1 MFRAREVATFARQR
15 PSIIPCCIRTCGA
28 VVSPAETMN
37 RATTSDTPKTTQ
49 FRDLLRSG
57 QLEFLMEAHNGLS
70 ARIVEEAGFRGVWA
84 SGLSISAAL
93 GVRDNNEASWTQV
106 LEVVEF
112 MSDATRIPILLD
124 ADTGYGNFNNMR
136 RLVKK
141 LEQRGVAA
149 VCIEDKLFPKTN
161 SFINSERQ
169 PLADLEEFTGKIAA
183 VKEAQSDPNFC
194 LVARLEGF
202 IAGWGLDEM
211 LRRAEA
217 CHAAGADALLV
228 HSKKATPDQVL
239 AFAAAWQR
247 ACPLVIVP
255 TTYYSTPV
263 EVFEHAGINIVIWA
277 NHNVRSSITAMQKTS
292 RRIFEERSVQNIED
306 AIAPVREVFRLQD
319 ADELMLAEERYL
331 PKTPDSARAIILAAS
346 RGSEMGD
353 VTAGM
358 PKTMVPIGGTP
369 LLHKLVAQFRASG
382 IRRIAVVRGF
392 AAEKVHAPDVEFV
405 ENEEFEGTGELLSLT
420 QAVEHLQGDA
430 VISFG
435 DILFRKHIL
444 NNLLAEQHDI
454 VLAVDA
460 AWEQRRSGGYVD
472 YVTATRPY
480 SLRYNDEEAF
490 LTGIGPDFDRG
501 MINGEWIGLIK
512 TTARGSAAITTALGE
527 LSIRGD
533 FRTLRFD
540 DLFKHLL
547 AKGQVVQVLYVTG
560 QWLDVDNL
568 DDLARAQAF

>member
-1 MFRAREVATFARQR
+1 
-15 PSIIPCCIRTCGA
+15 
-28 VVSPAETMN
+28 
-37 RATTSDTPKTTQ
+37 
-49 FRDLLRSG
+49 
-57 QLEFLMEAHNGLS
+57 MEAHNGLS
-70 ARIVEEAGFRGVWA
+70 ARIVEEAGFRGIWA

-112 MSDATRIPILLD
+112 MSDATSIPILLD

-169 PLADLEEFTGKIAA
+169 PLADLEEFAGKIKA
-183 VKEAQSDPNFC
+183 VKEAQRDPDFC

-217 CHAAGADALLV
+217 CHAAGADALLI
-228 HSKKATPDQVL
+228 HSRKSTPDQVL
-239 AFAAAWQR
+239 AFAEAWKGH
-247 ACPLVIVP
+247 CPLVLVP

-263 EVFEHAGINIVIWA
+263 EVFEQAGIDLVIWA
-277 NHNVRSSITAMQKTS
+277 NHNVRSSIATMQETS
-292 RRIFEERSVQNIED
+292 RRIFEERSVQSVED
-306 AIAPVREVFRLQD
+306 AIAPVKEVFRLQN
-319 ADELMLAEERYL
+319 ADELMEAEERYL
-331 PKTPDSARAIILAAS
+331 PKASDSARAIILAAS

-353 VTAGM
+353 VTAGI
-358 PKTMVPIGGTP
+358 PKTMVPIGNTP

-382 IRRIAVVRGF
+382 VRRIVVIRGY
-392 AAEKVHAPDVEFV
+392 AAGKVHAPDVEFV
-405 ENEEFEGTGELLSLT
+405 ENAEFEGTGELLSLSK
-420 QAVEHLQGDA
+420 AVEYLEGD
-430 VISFG
+430 VVLSFG

-444 NNLLAEQHDI
+444 NNLLAEPHDI
-454 VLAVDA
+454 VIAVDA
-460 AWEQRRSGGYVD
+460 AWHRRHRAAGYVD

-480 SLRYNDEEAF
+480 SLRYDEDEAF
-490 LTGIGPDFDRG
+490 LTAASPDLEEDV
-501 MINGEWIGLIK
+501 IHGEWIGLIK
-512 TTARGSAAITTALGE
+512 TNGRGSEIITAALAE
-527 LSIRGD
+527 LSKRGD
-533 FRTLRFD
+533 FKKLRFD
-540 DLFKHLL
+540 DLFKHLI
-547 AKGQVVQVLYVTG
+547 AKQQRVHVLYITG
-560 QWLDVDNL
+560 HWLDVDDL